1 MAKLETDVMYFK
13 DDVGKNLY
21 RKKTYYTLVV
31 EQDVLAKDKDEAD
44 TKFTDHG
51 GINHSKIGKDITDA
65 NEGVET
71 YMVDANY
78 TDCETSKF
86 IGKVKYDTDTY
97 NQTLEEAIE
106 AQDIHIDTWADENE
120 PHQLTKIKLVMTPEE
135 EDKNANVERDSDGNA
150 VAVEMYGTK
159 DESDIDVALNLDAES
174 QRGK

>member
-1 MAKLETDVMYFK
+1 MAKVETDVYTFK

-21 RKKTYYTLVV
+21 RKTTYYTLKV

-44 TKFTDHG
+44 QKFLDHG

-65 NEGVET
+65 NEGIET

-78 TDCETSKF
+78 TDCETSKY

-97 NQTLEEAIE
+97 NQTLEEAME
-106 AQDIHIDTWADENE
+106 AEDIHIDTWADENE

-135 EDKNANVERDSDGNA
+135 EDKNAGVVRDKDGNA

>member
-1 MAKLETDVMYFK
+1 MAKVETDVYTFK

-21 RKKTYYTLVV
+21 RKTTYYTLKV

-44 TKFTDHG
+44 QKFLDHG

-78 TDCETSKF
+78 TDCETSKY

-106 AQDIHIDTWADENE
+106 AEDIHIDTWADENE